1 MPLSFGYRDENNER
15 INNLLRKLIGLTL
28 VSGHGNDEA
37 IEQMLEELGL
47 SRAALLERDADALIR
62 HLSDNHL
69 DWANMEQ
76 VADVLAELSKHAEL
90 RSIKEKAIALYNF
103 IQKESRLF
111 SFEIMAK
118 VNALSQA
125 N

>member
-15 INNLLRKLIGLTL
+15 INNLLRKLIALTL
-28 VSGHGNDEA
+28 VTGGNDDD
-37 IEQMLEELGL
+37 IEQLLEELGL
-47 SRAALLERDADALIR
+47 SRAKLLEMDSDAINR
-62 HLSDNHL
+62 HLTDNHL
-69 DWANMEQ
+69 DWPNMEQ
-76 VADVLAELSKHAEL
+76 VADVLAELSRRPGLEPL
-90 RSIKEKAIALYNF
+90 KEKAIALYNF

>member
-15 INNLLRKLIGLTL
+15 INNLLRKLIALTL

-47 SRAALLERDADALIR
+47 SRAALLEKDAEAIIR
-62 HLSDNHL
+62 HLADNHL

-76 VADVLAELSKHAEL
+76 VADVLAELCRRPGLEPL
-90 RSIKEKAIALYNF
+90 KEKAIALYNF

-118 VNALSQA
+118 VNALSQS

>member
-15 INNLLRKLIGLTL
+15 INNLLRKLIALTL
-28 VSGHGNDEA
+28 VTGGNDDD
-37 IEQMLEELGL
+37 IEQLLEELGL
-47 SRAALLERDADALIR
+47 SRAKLLEMDSDAINR
-62 HLSDNHL
+62 HLTDNHL
-69 DWANMEQ
+69 DWPNMEQ
-76 VADVLAELSKHAEL
+76 VADVLAELSRRPGLEPL
-90 RSIKEKAIALYNF
+90 KEKAIALYNF

-118 VNALSQA
+118 VNALSQS

>member
-15 INNLLRKLIGLTL
+15 INNLLRKLIALTL

-47 SRAALLERDADALIR
+47 SRAALLEKDAEAIIR
-62 HLSDNHL
+62 HLADNHL

-76 VADVLAELSKHAEL
+76 VADVLAELCRRTGLEPL
-90 RSIKEKAIALYNF
+90 KEKAITLYNF

-118 VNALSQA
+118 VNALS
-125 N
+125 